1 MTDRQAIQAKMEATL
16 AKGEEKVAALKV
28 QLDEAGE
35 KASQESKDALAA
47 AEKALDSGK
56 QKLGE
61 LVDASDEQFDEVMA
75 KAKDTWDDL
84 SDQVEGGWASV
95 TDKIKG
101 MFS

>member
-1 MTDRQAIQAKMEATL
+1 MEATL

-28 QLDEAGE
+28 QLDAAGD
-35 KASQESKDALAA
+35 KASQQSKDALAA
-47 AEKALDSGK
+47 AESALDSGR

-61 LVDASDEQFDEVMA
+61 LADASDEQFDEVMA

-84 SDQVEGGWASV
+84 SDQVESGWASV
-95 TDKIKG
+95 TDKVKS

>member
-1 MTDRQAIQAKMEATL
+1 MADRQAIQAKMEATL

-28 QLDEAGE
+28 QLGEAGE

-47 AEKALDSGK
+47 AERALDSGR
-56 QKLGE
+56 QKMGE
-61 LVDASDEQFDEVMA
+61 LADASDEKFDEVMA
-75 KAKDTWDDL
+75 KTKDTWDDL
-84 SDQVEGGWASV
+84 SDQVESGWASV